1 MASEEACV
9 EDFRSLKRRKHPSPI
24 DESGI
29 MLNLSSPKPASFFAG
44 DHADISIE
52 KEVRRKEKAFS
63 KYVYALML

>member
-9 EDFRSLKRRKHPSPI
+9 EDFRSLKRRKHPFPI

-29 MLNLSSPKPASFFAG
+29 MLNLSSPKPAF
-44 DHADISIE
+44 
-52 KEVRRKEKAFS
+52 RRRPCRYMNKEKQRKGFS